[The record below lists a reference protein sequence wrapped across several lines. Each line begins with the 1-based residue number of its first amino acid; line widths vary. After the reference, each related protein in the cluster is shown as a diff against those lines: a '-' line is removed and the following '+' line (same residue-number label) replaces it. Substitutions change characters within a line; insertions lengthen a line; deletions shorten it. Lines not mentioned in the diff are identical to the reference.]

1 MLKQTRS
8 LAGGADRD
16 QGDTA
21 VTEVSAT
28 HGGWLRHVS
37 AWAHHPSS
45 PWLLFA
51 VAFADS
57 SFLPI
62 PPDLL
67 LVPMVLMQPKRIWWL
82 LTLCTLGSTFGAAVG
97 YLIGYF
103 LWTAIGAPIVE
114 FYGHMD
120 GYLVFRH
127 WVEEW
132 GPWIIIGKALTPIPF
147 KIAAIAAGAAEM
159 NPVVF
164 MLASFV
170 GRALHF
176 AMVALL
182 LFFFGARVMV
192 LVARYER
199 PLAVASALALVGLAV
214 VWALK

>member
-1 MLKQTRS
+1 M
-8 LAGGADRD
+8 
-16 QGDTA
+16 
-21 VTEVSAT
+21 EVSAT

-37 AWAHHPSS
+37 AWAHHRSS
-45 PWLLFA
+45 AWLLFA

-97 YLIGYF
+97 YVIGYF
-103 LWTAIGAPIVE
+103 LWTTVGEPIVE
-114 FYGHMD
+114 FYGHMHH
-120 GYLVFRH
+120 YVQFQR
-127 WVEEW
+127 WVQDW
-132 GPWIIIGKALTPIPF
+132 GAWIIIGKALTPIPF
-147 KIAAIAAGAAEM
+147 KIAAIAAGAVKM

-182 LFFFGARVMV
+182 LVLFGARVMA

-199 PLAVASALALVGLAV
+199 PLAVASALALVAVVV

>member
-1 MLKQTRS
+1 LTEASETR
-8 LAGGADRD
+8 
-16 QGDTA
+16 
-21 VTEVSAT
+21 
-28 HGGWLRHVS
+28 GGWLRHVS

-67 LVPMVLMQPKRIWWL
+67 LVPMVLMQPRRIWWL
-82 LTLCTLGSTFGAAVG
+82 LILCTLGSTLGAAVG

-114 FYGHMD
+114 FYGHTHH
-120 GYLVFRH
+120 YLEFQR
-127 WVEEW
+127 WVQEW
-132 GPWIIIGKALTPIPF
+132 GPLVIIAKALTPIPF

-164 MLASFV
+164 MLASFA

-182 LFFFGARVMV
+182 LFFFGARVMA

-199 PLAVASALALVGLAV
+199 PLAVASALALVGLVV
-214 VWALK
+214 VWALR

>member
-1 MLKQTRS
+1 M
-8 LAGGADRD
+8 
-16 QGDTA
+16 
-21 VTEVSAT
+21 TEVSAT
-28 HGGWLRHVS
+28 RGGWLRHVS
-37 AWAHHPSS
+37 AWAHHRAS

-67 LVPMVLMQPKRIWWL
+67 LVPMVLMQPRRIWWL
-82 LTLCTLGSTFGAAVG
+82 LTLCTLGSTVGAAVG
-97 YLIGYF
+97 YLIGFF
-103 LWTAIGAPIVE
+103 LWTTVGAPIVE
-114 FYGHMD
+114 FYGHTHH
-120 GYLVFRH
+120 YLQFQR
-127 WVEEW
+127 WVQDW
-132 GPWIIIGKALTPIPF
+132 GAWIIIGKALTPIPF
-147 KIAAIAAGAAEM
+147 KIAAIAAGAAKM

-176 AMVALL
+176 AMVAILL
-182 LFFFGARVMV
+182 VLFGARVMA

-199 PLAVASALALVGLAV
+199 PLAVISAILVIGLAV